1 MDSYGLITLGKF
13 GLLRAT
19 LLFVGVSV
27 GGLVIVACLC
37 VLIWW
42 CLVVFVASAVV
53 GGVTCCLDLGVLVV
67 CWWVGQVFA
76 GGCFAVCFTYWWML
90 WLIVLL

>member
-1 MDSYGLITLGKF
+1 MDSYGFITLGKF
-13 GLLRAT
+13 GLLRAA

-53 GGVTCCLDLGVLVV
+53 GGLLAVLIWV
-67 CWWVGQVFA
+67 CWLFVGGLGRCLRVVVLRFVLLI
-76 GGCFAVCFTYWWML
+76 GGCFG
-90 WLIVLL
+90 